1 MKSLVPALSNS
12 SVFSDRT
19 RIFFQQLLNLIFDP
33 MYTFEKKKILS
44 KIKCSIENVDL
55 AIKKKNYLSEK

>member
-55 AIKKKNYLSEK
+55 AIKKKKLFI